1 MGILIVSVV
10 IIYASIRSLINYVQ
24 SEDSWYRDDVSI
36 DDLVSRKL
44 EGMRSY

>member
-10 IIYASIRSLINYVQ
+10 VIYASIRGLVKYVQ
-24 SEDSWYRDDVSI
+24 KEDSWYRDDVSI

-44 EGMRSY
+44 ERMRSY